1 MSEYQFYEF
10 KAIDNPLSKKDKE
23 TISSWSSRTY
33 ASNTGATFEYHYG
46 EFPKEELKVVEKYF
60 DAMFY
65 VSNWG
70 ARQLIFKFPND
81 LIDIKKLMYYS
92 AEGIELIEK
101 EKFTILHIF
110 IEDEEG
116 GGNWI
121 EGDGYLSSLISLR
134 ADILSGDYRCLY
146 LIWLKITTEDV
157 INEWENVDPE
167 SEEINVPSNL
177 QSLNAALLDFVDI
190 FEIDKDTIA
199 AASKNSI
206 ASLSENNNDDYK
218 EIDSL
223 SNDEKNDFLKRL
235 LQNEALLNIKLQ
247 KRLKADKSKVS
258 DVNKHNKRSI
268 KEIVAATIEL
278 KEKRKNKE
286 KQKREEKRIAK
297 LKEIEKDE
305 SNLWGQVDFLIKQKN
320 TKSYEEAIKIMQ
332 NLKMLSIYKNQNE
345 SFCRKI
351 ENIKQDYKRLTGLIG
366 RIDYAKLLKATSNN

>member
-23 TISSWSSRTY
+23 IISSWSSRTD
-33 ASNTGATFEYHYG
+33 ASNAGATFEYHYG
-46 EFPKEELKVVEKYF
+46 DFPKDELKVVEKYF

-65 VSNWG
+65 ISNWG
-70 ARQLIFKFPND
+70 TRQLVFKFPND
-81 LIDIKKLMYYS
+81 LIDIKKLMHYS

-110 IEDEEG
+110 IEDEDG

-157 INEWENVDPE
+157 INEWDNVDPE
-167 SEEINVPSNL
+167 SEEADVPANL
-177 QSLNAALLDFVDI
+177 QSLNAALLDFVDV

-206 ASLSENNNDDYK
+206 ASLSENNNEYN
-218 EIDSL
+218 EIASL
-223 SNDEKNDFLKRL
+223 SDAEKNDFLKRL

-247 KRLKADKSKVS
+247 KRLKAEKSKVS